1 VGTFSLKKEKMV
13 QHGTFITFEGVDGA
27 GKTTQVH
34 RLEKALGKNVVVTR
48 EPGGTIISERIREI
62 FLNSDGMTV
71 QTELLLIAAARAQHV
86 EEVIRP
92 ALEADQIVLC
102 DRFID
107 ATVAYQGYRGGIDL
121 ELIHQLNRTATGGV
135 IPNLTFVLDLPPE
148 IGIQRQRLDEITRGH
163 LERNDL
169 KPDNS
174 QLYIQL
180 SLQSRDRLDRQ
191 SLKLHNKVRE
201 GYLAVARA
209 EPHRVKLIDATQSPD
224 AVHADLLTEYQEY
237 LSMMSCSTNF

>member
-1 VGTFSLKKEKMV
+1 MV

-34 RLEKALGKNVVVTR
+34 RLAKALGENVVVTR

-209 EPHRVKLIDATQSPD
+209 EPSRVKLIDAARCPN
-224 AVHADLLTEYQEY
+224 AVHRDILAEYQKY
-237 LSMMSCSTNF
+237 LSR

>member
-1 VGTFSLKKEKMV
+1 VGTFYLRKAKMV
-13 QHGTFITFEGVDGA
+13 QHGTLITFEGVDGA

-209 EPHRVKLIDATQSPD
+209 EPSRVKLIDAARCPN
-224 AVHADLLTEYQEY
+224 AVHKDILAEYQKY
-237 LSMMSCSTNF
+237 LSR

>member
-1 VGTFSLKKEKMV
+1 MGAFSLKKEKMV
-13 QHGTFITFEGVDGA
+13 QHGTFITFEGVDRA

-86 EEVIRP
+86 DELIRP
-92 ALEADQIVLC
+92 ALEANQIVIC

-121 ELIHQLNRTATGGV
+121 ELIHRLNQTATGGLK
-135 IPNLTFVLDLPPE
+135 PDLTFVLDLPPE
-148 IGIQRQRLDEITRGH
+148 IGLQRQQQGRTH
-163 LERNDL
+163 
-169 KPDNS
+169 
-174 QLYIQL
+174 
-180 SLQSRDRLDRQ
+180 RDRLDREPLE
-191 SLKLHNKVRE
+191 SHHKVRA
-201 GYLAVARA
+201 GYLAIAKA
-209 EPHRVKLIDATQSPD
+209 EPHRVKLIDAMQSRD

-237 LSMMSCSTNF
+237 LSK

>member
-1 VGTFSLKKEKMV
+1 MGAFSLKKEKMV

-62 FLNSDGMTV
+62 FLNSDGMTA

-92 ALEADQIVLC
+92 ALEANQIVIC

-121 ELIHQLNRTATGGV
+121 ELIHRLNQTATGGLK
-135 IPNLTFVLDLPPE
+135 PDLTFVLDLPPE
-148 IGIQRQRLDEITRGH
+148 ISLQRQQQGRTH
-163 LERNDL
+163 
-169 KPDNS
+169 
-174 QLYIQL
+174 
-180 SLQSRDRLDRQ
+180 RDRLDREPLE
-191 SLKLHNKVRE
+191 SHYKVQA
-201 GYLAVARA
+201 GYLAAVKA
-209 EPHRVKLIDATQSPD
+209 EPHRVKLIDATQSRD
-224 AVHADLLTEYQEY
+224 AVHANLLTEYQEY
-237 LSMMSCSTNF
+237 LSK

>member
-1 VGTFSLKKEKMV
+1 VGTFYLRKAKMV
-13 QHGTFITFEGVDGA
+13 QHGTLITFEGVDGA

>member
-1 VGTFSLKKEKMV
+1 MGAFSLKKEKMV

-62 FLNSDGMTV
+62 FLNSDGMTA

-86 EEVIRP
+86 DELIRP
-92 ALEADQIVLC
+92 ALEANQIVIC

-121 ELIHQLNRTATGGV
+121 ELIHRLNQTATGGLK
-135 IPNLTFVLDLPPE
+135 PDLTFVLDLPPE
-148 IGIQRQRLDEITRGH
+148 IGLQRQQQGRTH
-163 LERNDL
+163 
-169 KPDNS
+169 
-174 QLYIQL
+174 
-180 SLQSRDRLDRQ
+180 RDRLDREPLE
-191 SLKLHNKVRE
+191 SHHKVQA
-201 GYLAVARA
+201 GYLAAVKA
-209 EPHRVKLIDATQSPD
+209 EPHRVKLIDATQSRD

-237 LSMMSCSTNF
+237 LSK

>member
-1 VGTFSLKKEKMV
+1 MGAFSLKKEKMV

-62 FLNSDGMTV
+62 FLNSDGMTA

-86 EEVIRP
+86 DELIRP
-92 ALEADQIVLC
+92 ALEANQIVIC

-121 ELIHQLNRTATGGV
+121 ELIHRLNQTATGGLK
-135 IPNLTFVLDLPPE
+135 PDLTFVLDLPPE
-148 IGIQRQRLDEITRGH
+148 IGLQRQQQGRTH
-163 LERNDL
+163 
-169 KPDNS
+169 
-174 QLYIQL
+174 
-180 SLQSRDRLDRQ
+180 RDRLDREPLE
-191 SLKLHNKVRE
+191 SHHKVQA
-201 GYLAVARA
+201 GYLAAVKA
-209 EPHRVKLIDATQSPD
+209 EPHRVKLIDAMQSRD

-237 LSMMSCSTNF
+237 LSK

>member
-1 VGTFSLKKEKMV
+1 MV

-34 RLEKALGKNVVVTR
+34 RLAKALGENVVVTR
-48 EPGGTIISERIREI
+48 EPGGTIISERIRKI
-62 FLNSDGMTV
+62 FLNSDGMTA
-71 QTELLLIAAARAQHV
+71 QTELFLIAAARAQHV
-86 EEVIRP
+86 DELIRP
-92 ALEADQIVLC
+92 ALEKNQIVIC

-121 ELIHQLNRTATGGV
+121 ELIHQLNHTATGGV

-148 IGIQRQRLDEITRGH
+148 TGIERKQREEEDRDCPKG
-163 LERNDL
+163 N

-174 QLYIQL
+174 QLYIQFL
-180 SLQSRDRLDRQ
+180 IRDHLDKQ

-209 EPHRVKLIDATQSPD
+209 EPSRVKLIDAARCPN
-224 AVHADLLTEYQEY
+224 AVHKDILAEYQKY
-237 LSMMSCSTNF
+237 LSR

>member
-1 VGTFSLKKEKMV
+1 MV
-13 QHGTFITFEGVDGA
+13 QHGTLITFEGVDGA

-135 IPNLTFVLDLPPE
+135 IPNLTFVLDLPPQ

-169 KPDNS
+169 KSDNS

-201 GYLAVARA
+201 GYLAVAKA
-209 EPHRVKLIDATQSPD
+209 EPSRVKLIDAARGPN
-224 AVHADLLTEYQEY
+224 AVHKDILAEYQKY
-237 LSMMSCSTNF
+237 LSR

>member
-1 VGTFSLKKEKMV
+1 MV
-13 QHGTFITFEGVDGA
+13 QHGTLITFEGVDGA

>member
-1 VGTFSLKKEKMV
+1 MV
-13 QHGTFITFEGVDGA
+13 QHGTLITFEGVDGA

-135 IPNLTFVLDLPPE
+135 IPNLTFVLDLLPE
-148 IGIQRQRLDEITRGH
+148 IGIKRQRLDEITRGH

-209 EPHRVKLIDATQSPD
+209 EPSRVKLIDAARCPN
-224 AVHADLLTEYQEY
+224 AVHKDILAEYQKY
-237 LSMMSCSTNF
+237 LSR

>member
-1 VGTFSLKKEKMV
+1 MV

-34 RLEKALGKNVVVTR
+34 RLAKALGENVVVTR

-62 FLNSDGMTV
+62 FLNSDGMTA

-92 ALEADQIVLC
+92 ALEANQIVIC

-121 ELIHQLNRTATGGV
+121 ELIHRLNQTATGGLK
-135 IPNLTFVLDLPPE
+135 PDLTFVLDLPPE
-148 IGIQRQRLDEITRGH
+148 IGLQRQQQGRTH
-163 LERNDL
+163 
-169 KPDNS
+169 
-174 QLYIQL
+174 
-180 SLQSRDRLDRQ
+180 RDRLDREPLE
-191 SLKLHNKVRE
+191 SHYKVRA
-201 GYLAVARA
+201 GYLAAAKA
-209 EPHRVKLIDATQSPD
+209 EPHRVKLIDATQSRD

>member
-1 VGTFSLKKEKMV
+1 MV
-13 QHGTFITFEGVDGA
+13 QHGTLITFEGVDGA

-148 IGIQRQRLDEITRGH
+148 IGIQRQRLDEITHGH

>member
-1 VGTFSLKKEKMV
+1 MQLGKARCGCFFFKKKKKMV

-34 RLEKALGKNVVVTR
+34 RLAKALGENVVVTR

-62 FLNSDGMTV
+62 FLNSDGMTA

-92 ALEADQIVLC
+92 ALEANQIVIC

-121 ELIHQLNRTATGGV
+121 GLIHQLNQTVTGGV
-135 IPNLTFVLDLPPE
+135 IPNLTFVLDLSPE
-148 IGIQRQRLDEITRGH
+148 IGIQRRWLNDRKLD
-163 LERNDL
+163 D
-169 KPDNS
+169 S
-174 QLYIQL
+174 QLYIQFPIE
-180 SLQSRDRLDRQ
+180 SDRLDKE

-209 EPHRVKLIDATQSPD
+209 EPSRVKLIDAARCPN
-224 AVHADLLTEYQEY
+224 AVHKDILAEYQKY
-237 LSMMSCSTNF
+237 LSR

>member
-1 VGTFSLKKEKMV
+1 MGAFSLKKEKMV

-62 FLNSDGMTV
+62 FLNSDGMTA

-86 EEVIRP
+86 DELIRP
-92 ALEADQIVLC
+92 ALEANQIVIC

-107 ATVAYQGYRGGIDL
+107 ATVAYQGYRGGIDI
-121 ELIHQLNRTATGGV
+121 ELIHRLNQTATGGLK
-135 IPNLTFVLDLPPE
+135 PDLTFVLDLPPE
-148 IGIQRQRLDEITRGH
+148 IGLQRQQQGRTH
-163 LERNDL
+163 
-169 KPDNS
+169 
-174 QLYIQL
+174 
-180 SLQSRDRLDRQ
+180 RDRLDREPLE
-191 SLKLHNKVRE
+191 SHHKVQA
-201 GYLAVARA
+201 GYLAAVKA
-209 EPHRVKLIDATQSPD
+209 EPHRVKLIDAMQSRD

-237 LSMMSCSTNF
+237 LSK